1 MNTFINKAIAAIN
14 SVVMQSKAVHKHGG
28 LCHTKR
34 YEGNLIGYS
43 DESASN
49 VYGPTSGQS
58 VSFLELQN
66 VFSGVHPNNH
76 REKTINYTLVI
87 HHYISRNKNAK
98 LKSSQYEAA
107 IYLTNYLQN
116 TIGIV
121 DGLNIFEDVSLK
133 SAILPETLSPICEY
147 SQITITISL
156 VNNKCDI
163 PTFKLDDLC
172 C

>member
-14 SVVMQSKAVHKHGG
+14 VIVLESKAVHKHGG

-34 YEGNLIGYS
+34 HDGILIGYS
-43 DESASN
+43 DELAQN
-49 VYGPTSGQS
+49 VYGPDSGKS

-107 IYLTNYLQN
+107 IFLTNYLQN

-133 SAILPETLSPICEY
+133 SGILPETVSPICEY
-147 SQITITISL
+147 SQITINISL
-156 VNNKCDI
+156 INNKCNTL
-163 PTFKLDDLC
+163 PFKLDDLC